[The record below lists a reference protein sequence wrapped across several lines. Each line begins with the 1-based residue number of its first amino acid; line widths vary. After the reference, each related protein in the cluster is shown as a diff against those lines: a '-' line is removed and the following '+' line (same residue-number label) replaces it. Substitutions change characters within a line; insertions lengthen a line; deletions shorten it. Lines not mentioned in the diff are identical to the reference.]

1 MEHIATCTLP
11 SRLSSASWK
20 KEKHIFVSCHAK
32 RVLELNTGTC
42 EFWCISLY
50 VTRMRIPWKILPALV
65 SIYILHAT
73 EKVDWIKSI
82 LCSLC
87 NIKNTDC
94 YHSSLFLPSTLQHQ
108 WNFHQLYSLLKMPTL
123 CFFWAFYYFV
133 KGPNNVIYTQIFSDK
148 RNQLPWTV
156 LHWQTTRKATDVN
169 WRGPSS
175 SWIISSQYYAS
186 AVKQARAF

>member
-1 MEHIATCTLP
+1 MDIPLNRLIMEHIATCTLP

-50 VTRMRIPWKILPALV
+50 VTGMSIPWKILPALV

-87 NIKNTDC
+87 NIKNTDY
-94 YHSSLFLPSTLQHQ
+94 YHSSLFLPSSLQHQ

-123 CFFWAFYYFV
+123 CFLKFSIILL
-133 KGPNNVIYTQIFSDK
+133 KGPTMLYIRKSFQTNETSYLEQSSTDK
-148 RNQLPWTV
+148 LRGKRQML
-156 LHWQTTRKATDVN
+156 TDDIQVVH
-169 WRGPSS
+169 G
-175 SWIISSQYYAS
+175 
-186 AVKQARAF
+186 